1 MVVPPSIPSPS
12 PMQSILITTITNDKL
27 IVRAENIGFFKYDSE
42 RKLWKVI
49 LNNLQ
54 HFILK
59 HQTTADTILNYA
71 PEFIQIHKSYIININ
86 YLYMISE
93 NSCTLLPP
101 FNKVS
106 ELRVSKV
113 YKKKLLDRFYDL

>member
-1 MVVPPSIPSPS
+1 
-12 PMQSILITTITNDKL
+12 
-27 IVRAENIGFFKYDSE
+27 
-42 RKLWKVI
+42 
-49 LNNLQ
+49 
-54 HFILK
+54 
-59 HQTTADTILNYA
+59 
-71 PEFIQIHKSYIININ
+71 
-86 YLYMISE
+86 MISE